1 MGAFLEVNWTPVIPG
16 ELTDTKVAWRWFTSD
31 KAFFNPFTDQTQ
43 LDVLSDNE
51 VETLKYNTAIY
62 TYLPVSVLFDLA
74 MFWIWFLLGIAW
86 KVTT

>member
-16 ELTDTKVAWRWFTSD
+16 ELTDTKIDWRWFKSD
-31 KAFFNPFTDQTQ
+31 KPFFNPFTDQTQ

-62 TYLPVSVLFDLA
+62 QFLPISVFFDFA
-74 MFWIWFLLGIAW
+74 MFWIWLLLGIAW